1 MKQIKVSI
9 ITPCLNSSE
18 TIERTIKSVLQ
29 QTYSNIEY
37 IIIDG
42 KSTDNTIN
50 IIRQYLPKFEG
61 RMRFISEKDSGIYNA
76 MNKGIKLST
85 GQLIGIINSDDFY
98 EKDTVEKVV
107 LCSSREKYQVIY
119 GYCRI
124 IDNNHIT
131 GIIKRN
137 HKGLGKEMIPHP
149 TCFITKK
156 TYKDFGLFLTLYKIT
171 GDYELMLRLFYSGK
185 VKFIQVKEI
194 LANFTLGGISS
205 NKRCSIETTLIQ
217 YFYHYISFNFSKN
230 FSDAFERI

>member
-217 YFYHYISFNFSKN
+217 YFYHYISFTTMIKKI
-230 FSDAFERI
+230 ARLYLK

>member
-61 RMRFISEKDSGIYNA
+61 RMRYISEKDSGIYNA

-149 TCFITKK
+149 TCFITRK

-217 YFYHYISFNFSKN
+217 YFYHYISFTTMIKKI
-230 FSDAFERI
+230 ARLYLK

>member
-1 MKQIKVSI
+1 M
-9 ITPCLNSSE
+9 
-18 TIERTIKSVLQ
+18 
-29 QTYSNIEY
+29 
-37 IIIDG
+37 D
-42 KSTDNTIN
+42 
-50 IIRQYLPKFEG
+50 
-61 RMRFISEKDSGIYNA
+61 
-76 MNKGIKLST
+76 
-85 GQLIGIINSDDFY
+85 
-98 EKDTVEKVV
+98 

-149 TCFITKK
+149 TCFITRK

-217 YFYHYISFNFSKN
+217 YFYHYISFTTMIKKI
-230 FSDAFERI
+230 ARLYLK